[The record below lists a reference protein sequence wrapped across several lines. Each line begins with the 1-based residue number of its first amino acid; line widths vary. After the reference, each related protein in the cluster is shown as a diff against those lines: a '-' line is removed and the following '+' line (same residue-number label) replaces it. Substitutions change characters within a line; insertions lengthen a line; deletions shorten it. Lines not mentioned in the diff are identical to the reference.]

1 MIKKLLIV
9 LMIVFLNLLYIKSTS
24 QSIYSKL
31 NDVAVKLNNSMPQM
45 LDKYTRIDSLKA
57 IAPDTL
63 TYYGTIFHIK
73 KDKKSI
79 QTVKNIMESK
89 LLDSVKTGSN
99 FKPYRDN
106 KVKIV
111 YSYYDESKKLV
122 FGIFIT
128 PEKYFN
134 RK

>member
-73 KDKKSI
+73 KTKKA
-79 QTVKNIMESK
+79 SK
-89 LLDSVKTGSN
+89 
-99 FKPYRDN
+99 R
-106 KVKIV
+106 
-111 YSYYDESKKLV
+111 
-122 FGIFIT
+122 
-128 PEKYFN
+128 
-134 RK
+134 